1 MPADAP
7 LQYTHELAEEICQ
20 RLAEGET
27 LGSICADLRLNDPQ
41 CPGIEPHK
49 IRKWTREYENFRTMY
64 QQAMVDGAEA
74 MLDQMH
80 EIAENPTKAEV
91 VTEKW
96 SGGRNPKLLERTVRI
111 VDNLE
116 RDKLRIMVRQH
127 RARMQSPA
135 VQQIE
140 RKTTTIEGGETP
152 VAIEIRG
159 GLPPLPLPHQ
169 VNDPVPIAAPE
180 DPPA

>member
-1 MPADAP
+1 MPNGI

-27 LGSICADLRLNDPQ
+27 LGSICSDLSHNDPQ
-41 CPGIEPHK
+41 YPGIQPHHV
-49 IRKWTREYENFRTMY
+49 RKWTREYIDFQAMY

-74 MLDQMH
+74 LLDQMH
-80 EIAENPTKAEV
+80 EIAENPSLSEI

-111 VDNLE
+111 VDALE

-140 RKTTTIEGGETP
+140 RKTTTLEGGDTP

-159 GLPPLPLPHQ
+159 GLPLLPHQ
-169 VNDPVPIAAPE
+169 PADQIPIAAPE

>member
-1 MPADAP
+1 MSVDAP
-7 LQYTHELAEEICQ
+7 LQYSHELAEEVCQ

-27 LGSICADLRLNDPQ
+27 LASICRDFSLNDPSY
-41 CPGIEPHK
+41 PGLQPHH
-49 IRKWTREYENFRTMY
+49 IRKWTREYLDFHGMY

-74 MLDQMH
+74 LIDQMH
-80 EIAENPTKAEV
+80 EIAESPSLSEI

-111 VDNLE
+111 VDALE

-140 RKTTTIEGGETP
+140 RKVTAIEGGDTP

-159 GLPPLPLPHQ
+159 GLPLLPHQ
-169 VNDPVPIAAPE
+169 VADPVPIAPPE
-180 DPPA
+180 DPAT